1 VQVSMRRREKRR
13 NLGSPWALPPLN
25 SDAER
30 VRAAS
35 SLASGILAGFS
46 VTAIA
51 SLITADRKPWL
62 FEPTL
67 LVFSIAASTAL
78 LALNYQS
85 WAQGY
90 WSGPNDFLEWR
101 PRARI
106 NFEDL
111 QQVRRVQ
118 YNNMSIYRSLSVKA
132 DGCFRIAAA
141 AFFLG
146 LILLL
151 CPNLKAGHIS
161 IWRLVSMGSVA
172 LGLIMFVA
180 TSTLYKSPVF
190 GRRLLAQE
198 LYGDLPQVPPPTDE
212 DIEAVAL
219 DGEAATRMKQARTST
234 LMISVKPRE
243 VRPVEPERVRRIGPC
258 GMFRYKPSTEA
269 EHKYEADLVDA
280 AKRPEL
286 LDAAHEAESQLR
298 QAQAR
303 RAPETEIRRLAE
315 DLDKAL
321 TAAMRAA
328 YAAQR
333 AEIGPRGYEDRIYRR
348 KAKATPRV
356 HALTAE
362 AERLLTLRE
371 THRLN
376 GIPAVT
382 LKPSPP
388 PSSASE
394 A

>member
-1 VQVSMRRREKRR
+1 MKRR
-13 NLGSPWALPPLN
+13 KKRPNLGSPWALAPLN

-67 LVFSIAASTAL
+67 LVFAIAASVAL

-90 WSGPNDFLEWR
+90 WSGPNAFLEWR
-101 PRARI
+101 PRARV
-106 NFEDL
+106 NFDDL
-111 QQVRRVQ
+111 QLARRVQ

-132 DGCFRIAAA
+132 DWCFRIAAS

-151 CPNLKAGHIS
+151 CPDLKASHVS
-161 IWRLVSMGSVA
+161 IWRLVSMGFVA

-180 TSTLYKSPVF
+180 TSTLSKSPVF
-190 GRRLLAQE
+190 GRRLLAPE
-198 LYGDLPQVPPPTDE
+198 LYGELPEVPLPTDE

-219 DGEAATRMKQARTST
+219 DGEAATRMKQSRTST
-234 LMISVKPRE
+234 LMISGKPRK
-243 VRPVEPERVRRIGPC
+243 VRPVEPKRVRRIRPC
-258 GMFRYKPSTEA
+258 GMPRYKPTTEA
-269 EHKYEADLVDA
+269 EQKYQADA
-280 AKRPEL
+280 ALAAQRPKL

-303 RAPETEIRRLAE
+303 RAPEAEIRRLAE

-321 TAAMRAA
+321 TAAMQAA

-333 AEIGPRGYEDRIYRR
+333 VEIGPRGYDDRIYRR

-382 LKPSPP
+382 FKPSPP
-388 PSSASE
+388 PSSVGE